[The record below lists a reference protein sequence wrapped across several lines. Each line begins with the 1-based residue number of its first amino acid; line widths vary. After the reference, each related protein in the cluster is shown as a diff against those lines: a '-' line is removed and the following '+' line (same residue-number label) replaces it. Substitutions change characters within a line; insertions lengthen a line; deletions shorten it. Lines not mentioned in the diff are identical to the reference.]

1 MAAISYKCPNCGA
14 EIKFDPISQKGKCEF
29 CLSEFNIEEIEKL
42 HDIKKEHITEE
53 DLEEVYNNQ
62 LDDIEKKASLYLCPR
77 CGAEIIADN
86 NTTTTFCCYC
96 HGPIVMSDKFTGDF
110 KPSKIIPFKIDKDTA
125 IEEFIK
131 WSKSKW
137 FLSREFTSYKQL
149 EKITGIYIPFWL
161 INSSVTGQLS
171 ARGKKI
177 TVWTSGDYKY
187 VKTDVYDIYREADL
201 NFKNV
206 PHNAS
211 NKMNDKVMEAI
222 EPYNYSDLKEFSIAY
237 LPGFISEKYDMKK
250 EEVLPMIEDRIKK
263 GTNEILNE
271 SITGYSSTEMRE
283 SHISFNKTKCNYAL
297 LPVWM
302 MTYST
307 DKKEYIFV
315 MNGQDGKVFGTLPIS
330 KQKLALLFI
339 TVFCIVFLAVF
350 LGGMIL

>member
-1 MAAISYKCPNCGA
+1 
-14 EIKFDPISQKGKCEF
+14 
-29 CLSEFNIEEIEKL
+29 
-42 HDIKKEHITEE
+42 
-53 DLEEVYNNQ
+53 
-62 LDDIEKKASLYLCPR
+62 
-77 CGAEIIADN
+77 
-86 NTTTTFCCYC
+86 
-96 HGPIVMSDKFTGDF
+96 
-110 KPSKIIPFKIDKDTA
+110 
-125 IEEFIK
+125 
-131 WSKSKW
+131 
-137 FLSREFTSYKQL
+137 
-149 EKITGIYIPFWL
+149 
-161 INSSVTGQLS
+161 
-171 ARGKKI
+171 
-177 TVWTSGDYKY
+177 
-187 VKTDVYDIYREADL
+187 
-201 NFKNV
+201 
-206 PHNAS
+206 
-211 NKMNDKVMEAI
+211 
-222 EPYNYSDLKEFSIAY
+222 
-237 LPGFISEKYDMKK
+237 MKK